1 VSLSR
6 AAHSDRDARLS
17 PLGSPVSAH
26 LLPGVGEGSKSS
38 PKQGE
43 QIMKIE
49 QAKQIA
55 TKAIE
60 ELSQALEAGHS
71 EKLREYLGAMAR
83 FHRYSWHNVMLIAS
97 QRPDA
102 THVAGF
108 NTWKQLGRFVKKGA
122 KGIMILAPMVYK
134 KTTED
139 ASEEEQTKTAVTFRA
154 VYVFDQAD
162 TDGKPLSE
170 LSSAEG
176 DPSGYTEKLKQFVA
190 QRGIQLEYSNTI
202 YPAQGQY
209 CDGKITL
216 LPGQSAAEEFNT
228 LAHEV
233 CHSLLHATQE
243 RRAETTKTIRET
255 EAEAVAFVI
264 CEAIGLK
271 AQNSV
276 DYIHLY
282 SGNKETLVASL
293 ECIQRTSAEILAA
306 ITSTEIN

>member
-1 VSLSR
+1 
-6 AAHSDRDARLS
+6 
-17 PLGSPVSAH
+17 
-26 LLPGVGEGSKSS
+26 
-38 PKQGE
+38 
-43 QIMKIE
+43 MKIE

-83 FHRYSWHNVMLIAS
+83 FHRYSWHNIMLIAS

-108 NTWKQLGRFVKKGA
+108 NTWKQLGRFVKQGA
-122 KGIMILAPMVYK
+122 KGIMILAPVVHK
-134 KTTED
+134 KSKED
-139 ASEEEQTKTAVTFRA
+139 ASRGENRSQAAVSFRA

-162 TDGKPLSE
+162 TDGKPLCD
-170 LSSAEG
+170 LGAAEG
-176 DPSGYTEKLKQFVA
+176 DPSGYTEKLKQFIA
-190 QRGIQLEYSNTI
+190 GRGIQLEYSDAI
-202 YPAQGQY
+202 YPSQGQ
-209 CDGKITL
+209 CSAGKITL

-228 LAHEV
+228 LAHETA
-233 CHSLLHATQE
+233 HRFLHTQE
-243 RRAETTKTIRET
+243 ERAETTKCVRET

-271 AQNSV
+271 ANNSA

-282 SGNKETLVASL
+282 AGNKETLASSL
-293 ECIQRTSAEILAA
+293 ERIQRTSAEILAA
-306 ITSTEIN
+306 IASTE

>member
-1 VSLSR
+1 
-6 AAHSDRDARLS
+6 
-17 PLGSPVSAH
+17 
-26 LLPGVGEGSKSS
+26 
-38 PKQGE
+38 
-43 QIMKIE
+43 MKIE

-83 FHRYSWHNVMLIAS
+83 FHRYSWHNIMLIAS
-97 QRPDA
+97 QRPEA

-122 KGIMILAPMVYK
+122 KGIMILAPMVHK
-134 KTTED
+134 KSTDT
-139 ASEEEQTKTAVTFRA
+139 SEEPEQTAVTFRA
-154 VYVFDQAD
+154 VYVFDQVD
-162 TDGKPLSE
+162 TDGKPLAE

-176 DPSGYTEKLKQFVA
+176 DPCGYTEKLKQFLA
-190 QRGIQLEYSNTI
+190 QRGVELEYSDAI
-202 YPAQGQY
+202 YPAQGQ
-209 CDGKITL
+209 CAAGKITL

-228 LAHEV
+228 LAHEIA
-233 CHSLLHATQE
+233 HSILHTQE
-243 RRAETTKTIRET
+243 RRTETTNTVRET

-271 AQNSV
+271 AKNSA

-282 SGNKETLVASL
+282 AGNKETLAASL
-293 ECIQRTSAEILAA
+293 ESIQRTSAEILAA
-306 ITSTEIN
+306 ITTSEQQ

>member
-1 VSLSR
+1 
-6 AAHSDRDARLS
+6 
-17 PLGSPVSAH
+17 
-26 LLPGVGEGSKSS
+26 
-38 PKQGE
+38 
-43 QIMKIE
+43 MKIE

-83 FHRYSWHNVMLIAS
+83 FHRYSWHNVMLIAA

-102 THVAGF
+102 THIAGF

-122 KGIMILAPMVYK
+122 KGIMILAPMAYK
-134 KTTED
+134 KTKED
-139 ASEEEQTKTAVTFRA
+139 ASDEKQTQTAVSFRA
-154 VYVFDQAD
+154 VYVFDQAN

-176 DPSGYTEKLKQFVA
+176 DPSGYTVKLKQFVV
-190 QRGIQLEYSNTI
+190 QRGIQLEYSDAI

-228 LAHEV
+228 LVHEIAHGI
-233 CHSLLHATQE
+233 LHNSD
-243 RRAETTKTIRET
+243 RRAKTTKCVRET

-271 AQNSV
+271 ANNSV
-276 DYIHLY
+276 DYIHIY
-282 SGNKETLVASL
+282 NGNKETLTASL
-293 ECIQRTSAEILAA
+293 ECIQGTSAEILAA
-306 ITSTEIN
+306 ITSTE